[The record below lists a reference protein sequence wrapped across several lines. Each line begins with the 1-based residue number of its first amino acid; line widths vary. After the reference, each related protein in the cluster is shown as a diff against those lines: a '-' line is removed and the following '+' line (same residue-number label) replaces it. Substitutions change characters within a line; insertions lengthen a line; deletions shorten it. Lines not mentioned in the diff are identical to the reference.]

1 MLPDRHPHLPPH
13 NAEGLALGRL
23 GGDAGQF
30 FGTSGREGE
39 DFRGDLAASGDFG
52 EGPSDVTL
60 GLPKPATNI
69 LSLFSISSAVQTK
82 LIACIVGKNPSCVN
96 VFPLDPAGWSRRVIP
111 RSARGSGN
119 IS

>member
-69 LSLFSISSAVQTK
+69 LSLFSISSSTRMTTLPWGWQFPFARRWSTCLQS
-82 LIACIVGKNPSCVN
+82 NP
-96 VFPLDPAGWSRRVIP
+96 
-111 RSARGSGN
+111 
-119 IS
+119 